1 LSQGQ
6 KLYSLRQ
13 KPQEI
18 IFFQNSNAQ
27 AIELVATL
35 RIFLEPMAAVIN
47 ELNITET
54 LKAITEK

>member
-1 LSQGQ
+1 M
-6 KLYSLRQ
+6 
-13 KPQEI
+13 
-18 IFFQNSNAQ
+18 
-27 AIELVATL
+27 ATL